1 MSEQPENITLQTYRF
16 IFSKEFTEELA
27 LFAKVHQYDERKQF
41 KEEWTDWIN
50 DEQINPIINEEVKNL
65 RNNGFE
71 GDIMS
76 KMFKSARYYYR
87 KKPSPQEREREKDE
101 ETKKERKQYESIP
114 RERMEKIDAHIYSQI
129 NKNAQIEKNSKEEK
143 KISKISPGESF
154 EHYLLENKEELLNEL
169 RENNKTNNQNNITKE
184 ECENLVKKYK
194 KTYKNR
200 FYNIRV
206 SLNK

>member
-27 LFAKVHQYDERKQF
+27 IFAKVHQYDERKHF
-41 KEEWTDWIN
+41 KEEWTNWIN

-87 KKPSPQEREREKDE
+87 KKSSPQEREREKDE
-101 ETKKERKQYESIP
+101 ETKKERKPYESIP

-129 NKNAQIEKNSKEEK
+129 NMYAKIDNNK
-143 KISKISPGESF
+143 KVSKISPGESF
-154 EHYLLENKEELLNEL
+154 QHFLQENKEEILNEL
-169 RENNKTNNQNNITKE
+169 RSTNIPITKE
-184 ECENLVKKYK
+184 ECETLLKKYK

-206 SLNK
+206 AMNKTSF

>member
-1 MSEQPENITLQTYRF
+1 MNQEVILQTYRF
-16 IFSKEFTEELA
+16 VFSNEIIDILST
-27 LFAKVHQYDERKQF
+27 FAKIHEHDDRKTF
-41 KEEWTDWIN
+41 KEEWETWSS
-50 DEQINPIINEEVKNL
+50 DEQIKSLINEEIKRLKNS
-65 RNNGFE
+65 GYQ
-71 GDIMS
+71 GDVID

-87 KKPSPQEREREKDE
+87 SKPLIKEKNINHQRKPYE
-101 ETKKERKQYESIP
+101 HISKEI
-114 RERMEKIDAHIYSQI
+114 MEKIDAHIYSQI
-129 NKNAQIEKNSKEEK
+129 NKNAQIEKHSKEEK

-169 RENNKTNNQNNITKE
+169 RENKKVTNQNNITKE